1 MKTIALC
8 ILGLV
13 LAGCEY
19 TVPLAATPE
28 LKLDPA
34 VVGVWQR
41 VLPDGKK
48 ERLLVLP
55 LGETEYLVSLPSE
68 TADAMFARACLVKVG
83 EETLAQLRW
92 FGNARGALP
101 ADGRAYQYVTYS
113 VIEGTLSLQLLNS
126 DIVPKDIRTTE
137 DLFRAIAANLDHP
150 DLLREPMVFEKA
162 GE

>member
-19 TVPLAATPE
+19 TVPLTATPE

-41 VLPDGKK
+41 DLPDGKK

-55 LGETEYLVSLPSE
+55 LGETEYLVSFPSE
-68 TADAMFARACLVKVG
+68 SADAMFARACLVKVG
-83 EETLAQLRW
+83 EQTLVQLRW
-92 FGNARGALP
+92 LGTVRGALP
-101 ADGRAYQYVTYS
+101 TDGRAYQYVAYS
-113 VIEGTLSLQLLNS
+113 ATEGTLSLQLLNS
-126 DIVPKDIRTTE
+126 DVVPKDIPTTE
-137 DLFRAIAANLDHP
+137 GLFQAIAANMDHA
-150 DLLREPMVFEKA
+150 DLFREPMMFQQVKE
-162 GE
+162 

>member
-41 VLPDGKK
+41 DFPDGKK

-55 LGETEYLVSLPSE
+55 LGETEYLVSFPAES
-68 TADAMFARACLVKVG
+68 ADAMFARACLVKVG
-83 EETLAQLRW
+83 EQTLVQLRW
-92 FGNARGALP
+92 FGTARGNLP
-101 ADGRAYQYVTYS
+101 EDGRVYQYVAYS
-113 VIEGTLSLQLLNS
+113 ATEGTLSLQLLNS
-126 DIVPKDIRTTE
+126 DVVPKDIPTTE
-137 DLFRAIAANLDHP
+137 GLLQAIAASTEHPDLFR
-150 DLLREPMVFEKA
+150 EPMMFQQVKE
-162 GE
+162 